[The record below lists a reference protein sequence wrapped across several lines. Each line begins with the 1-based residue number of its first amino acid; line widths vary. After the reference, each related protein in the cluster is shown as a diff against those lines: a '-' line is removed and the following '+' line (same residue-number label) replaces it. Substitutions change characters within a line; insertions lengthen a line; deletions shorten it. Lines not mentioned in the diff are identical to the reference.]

1 VEVTQEKTQ
10 RRGPEIAT
18 KNTAWAWYENSWT
31 WICMIWIWL
40 WLWIWIYEYMIIY
53 EYMNIWYG
61 LQAIVDEQWQN
72 YRVFLT
78 LMDMSWTQFNIA
90 PQKTWSTKGHT
101 CHSRKHP
108 LRHKS
113 WNHTRHQ
120 AAFTSW

>member
-1 VEVTQEKTQ
+1 MKKYEK
-10 RRGPEIAT
+10 
-18 KNTAWAWYENSWT
+18 YETMNMYNMYDMNMT
-31 WICMIWIWL
+31 LIVNIWID
-40 WLWIWIYEYMIIY
+40 

-72 YRVFLT
+72 YFKDFLT
-78 LMDMSWTQFNIA
+78 LMNMSWTQFNIA

-113 WNHTRHQ
+113 WNHTRQ